1 MRLFFL
7 HKLYSGYYAKIHSP
21 SSIFWWNIIV
31 WFPCQVWWTGFHY
44 HSTCFNSWWNARCS
58 CAWDYIEFTT
68 LFVKSWFVLLF
79 LWMCERL
86 GENCWFVKCV
96 FYFLNTWHV
105 CMTGSLAGTGKSCF
119 PCILCFVYWGV
130 NHQKNTHIFHGS
142 TMDMYGYVRISN
154 LLDLFDVQVVRWVST
169 HLCRCFWC
177 WLCKVDEIQ
186 GGGWQLE
193 ACKSFGTCQ
202 DWGPWPAIIFDY
214 PSRSLTARPWKMM
227 GLEDDP
233 FLLGPGNFSGAMLNC

>member
-1 MRLFFL
+1 MKHHSLVPLPGVVDRFPLPFNLLQLLVECKVFVCL
-7 HKLYSGYYAKIHSP
+7 GLYWVHDIVCKKLICSP
-21 SSIFWWNIIV
+21 
-31 WFPCQVWWTGFHY
+31 
-44 HSTCFNSWWNARCS
+44 
-58 CAWDYIEFTT
+58 
-68 LFVKSWFVLLF
+68 LFVNVWTF
-79 LWMCERL
+79 
-86 GENCWFVKCV
+86 GGNCWFVKCV